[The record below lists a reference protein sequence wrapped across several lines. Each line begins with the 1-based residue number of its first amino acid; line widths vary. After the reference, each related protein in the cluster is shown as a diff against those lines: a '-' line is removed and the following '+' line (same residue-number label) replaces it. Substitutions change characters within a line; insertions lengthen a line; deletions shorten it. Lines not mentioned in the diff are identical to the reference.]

1 MKNNSIETINRSNNA
16 WNSAIKLAINQYK
29 LSKED
34 IKLAINQYKLN
45 KEDIKCIWKIVYN
58 KNKELL
64 ESKLFDLCFS
74 NDNNLDKATEL
85 YEQISETNIF
95 DLNNAIKFIES
106 K

>member
-16 WNSAIKLAINQYK
+16 WNSA
-29 LSKED
+29 